1 MDVDAFILIGGRSSR
16 FGSDKAF
23 AELEGKMLA
32 VRAAETVE
40 KALSPKTLRFVVASD
55 GQFGADLIF
64 RLGRPVVADLKPGF
78 GAWSGLHT
86 ALAYSSTEWT
96 FVLACDLPFV
106 SEDFMS
112 RLSQLIDETIDAV
125 IPRQPDGRLQPLCAF
140 YRRSAVLPAVDTYLG
155 EGGKLPGL
163 TDLFATVNAKIIGPE
178 EFADLPKNRDLFTNI
193 NSRDDLRLEIASNLT
208 EVSE

>member
-23 AELEGKMLA
+23 TEFEGKMLA

-40 KALSPKTLRFVVASD
+40 KALSPKTLRFVAASD

-96 FVLACDLPFV
+96 FVLACDLPLV
-106 SEDFMS
+106 SKGFISGIAD
-112 RLSQLIDETIDAV
+112 LIDETVVAV

-140 YRRSAVLPAVDTYLG
+140 YRRRTVLSAIEKLIDTGSILPR
-155 EGGKLPGL
+155 L
-163 TDLFATVNAKIIGPE
+163 TEILQECEIKVFEDGTPEARERFLTNVNTT
-178 EFADLPKNRDLFTNI
+178 ADLPLK
-193 NSRDDLRLEIASNLT
+193 IAQH
-208 EVSE
+208 

>member
-106 SEDFMS
+106 SEGFISGMAE
-112 RLSQLIDETIDAV
+112 LIDETVDAV

-140 YRRSAVLPAVDTYLG
+140 YRRRTVLSAIEKKIDAGGILPRLMEILQECVIKVFEVGNPEDH
-155 EGGKLPGL
+155 ERFL
-163 TDLFATVNAKIIGPE
+163 TNVNTA
-178 EFADLPKNRDLFTNI
+178 ADLPLI
-193 NSRDDLRLEIASNLT
+193 IAQH
-208 EVSE
+208 